1 MNFTSAVRFQVRKV
15 SGGTNRIDLD
25 DLTIN
30 GGTGGGGG
38 GGTGG
43 KKFLFDATKAETA
56 GNADW
61 VIDEDNSVPQRIPTP
76 AQSTITASTAE
87 TYWTGAI
94 SCWGIALVKAGN
106 TVETL
111 PSGTAITYGNASNPQ
126 DLSNYDVFVIDEPN
140 ILFTAAE
147 KTALLNFISNGG
159 GLFMISDHNNSDR
172 NNDGHDSPNIWNDLM
187 TNNSV
192 ATNPFGF
199 SIDLTDI
206 SETSSNV
213 LSGNTTNPIL
223 HGSQGNVT
231 QLQFND
237 GATVTINPSANS
249 SVQGLIWQTG
259 QTQGNTHLMC
269 ASSTFGTGRV
279 FVVTDSSPMDD
290 GTGAPNNNLFVSWN
304 LFSHTQ
310 LFMNAS
316 LWLAK
321 LQ

>member
-1 MNFTSAVRFQVRKV
+1 
-15 SGGTNRIDLD
+15 
-25 DLTIN
+25 
-30 GGTGGGGG
+30 
-38 GGTGG
+38 
-43 KKFLFDATKAETA
+43 
-56 GNADW
+56 
-61 VIDEDNSVPQRIPTP
+61 
-76 AQSTITASTAE
+76 
-87 TYWTGAI
+87 
-94 SCWGIALVKAGN
+94 
-106 TVETL
+106 
-111 PSGTAITYGNASNPQ
+111 
-126 DLSNYDVFVIDEPN
+126 
-140 ILFTAAE
+140 
-147 KTALLNFISNGG
+147 
-159 GLFMISDHNNSDR
+159 MISDHNNSDR

-187 TNNSV
+187 TNNTV
-192 ATNPFGF
+192 AVNPFGF

-213 LSGNTTNPIL
+213 LAGGGTNPIL

-237 GATVTINPSANS
+237 GATLTLNPSVNS
-249 SVQGLIWQTG
+249 SVQGLIWRTG
-259 QTQGNTHLMC
+259 SAQGNTQVMS

-290 GTGAPNNNLFVSWN
+290 GTGASGNNLFVGWS